1 MKLKPESQKLHDAIQ
16 QHKDI
21 TDLAK
26 ESKIKLDRA
35 KAVREVV
42 NMLEAMYRCMD
53 LIKEHDITEEDI
65 RDGFESKSARNSDS
79 TYKDLYKHYLNHPNK
94 GDLLSWEG
102 RNWKTTELKANK
114 WYHPDGTKSQ
124 W

>member
-1 MKLKPESQKLHDAIQ
+1 MTRPNPYNWDNLSWKP
-16 QHKDI
+16 KDG
-21 TDLAK
+21 TDIPARTTR
-26 ESKIKLDRA
+26 EV
-35 KAVREVV
+35 AVREVV
-42 NMLEAMYRCMD
+42 TMLEAMYKCMD

-79 TYKDLYKHYLNHPNK
+79 TYKDLYNHYLKHPNK

-102 RNWKTTELKANK
+102 RNWNQTKLKANK

>member
-1 MKLKPESQKLHDAIQ
+1 MS
-16 QHKDI
+16 KDI
-21 TDLAK
+21 RDLAK
-26 ESKIKLDRA
+26 ESKIKTDRS

-42 NMLEAMYRCMD
+42 NMLEAMYKCMD

-79 TYKDLYKHYLNHPNK
+79 AYQDLYNHYLKHPNK

-102 RNWKTTELKANK
+102 RNWKRPELKPNK